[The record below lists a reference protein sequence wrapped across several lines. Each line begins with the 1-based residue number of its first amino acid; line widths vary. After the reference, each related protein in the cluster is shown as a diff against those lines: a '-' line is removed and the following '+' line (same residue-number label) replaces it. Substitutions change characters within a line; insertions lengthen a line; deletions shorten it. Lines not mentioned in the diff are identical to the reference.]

1 MALAPLVFDDIELW
15 ACDYLRP
22 ALVARSEAYTENV
35 FVSNEI
41 PKDTATGEPK
51 RRDRMVIFRRDGGG
65 RSRIV
70 FDQPRLS
77 ADIWATTKDDAI
89 DLARMVVALME
100 ASPGN
105 GRVKACELSS
115 GPNRVADPSKQP
127 RVYVT
132 FNVTTL
138 GRQLA

>member
-1 MALAPLVFDDIELW
+1 MTLRPLIFDDIELW
-15 ACDYLRP
+15 ACGYTRA
-22 ALVARSEAYTENV
+22 ALVGRSEPYTDEV

-41 PKDTATGEPK
+41 PKDATTGEPVRK
-51 RRDRMVIFRRDGGG
+51 DRMVIFRRDGGG
-65 RSRIV
+65 RTRKV

-77 ADIWATTKDDAI
+77 ADVWATSKKDAM
-89 DLARMVVALME
+89 DLGRLVCALME
-100 ASPGN
+100 AAPGN

-115 GPNRVADPSKQP
+115 GPNRIPDPSKQP

-132 FNVTTL
+132 FNIITL